1 MEAKGDCDCDSIWV
15 CEKEERAIG
24 SECRSLEGRDRG
36 DVMVLGLVRLIS
48 GVVLVA
54 N

>member
-1 MEAKGDCDCDSIWV
+1 MERGRSEMEAEGDCDCDCDCIRV

-36 DVMVLGLVRLIS
+36 DVMVLGLV
-48 GVVLVA
+48 
-54 N
+54 